1 MVLSKQEK
9 SILSPVVLYAAMG
22 HAISKKQ
29 LLKLAYKEKISSSE
43 LDNILAKLKKRK
55 ALNFNDKYVFLSQ
68 NLNKDGKKFAEII
81 FNKNKKQLIKLA
93 KFPFVRAIA
102 LTNSLAF
109 ETAHKNSD
117 IDLMIICEKG
127 KISIARDL
135 IKLWMIFSRKKTRFE
150 KLAIDIW
157 LDEDNLNISDFRL
170 KGDDIYFENWL
181 ATATPIYNERSI
193 FEKFVRANPLFKN
206 FSNYKIETNKIFT
219 LSKKDKK
226 NKKRFEKF
234 LSIKPLSLITKL
246 SQQQMLSRLNRY
258 AEKVAS
264 KGTVLVSVGRLRFNI
279 PDKRAKIQKKFEKLL
294 RF

>member
-9 SILSPVVLYAAMG
+9 SILNPVTLYAVMG

-55 ALNFNDKYVFLSQ
+55 ALNFNDKYVFLNQ
-68 NLNKDGKKFAEII
+68 NQNKNGKKFAEII

-117 IDLMIICEKG
+117 IDLMIMCEKG

-135 IKLWMIFSRKKTRFE
+135 IKLWMMLSVKKTRSE
-150 KLAIDIW
+150 KLAVDIW
-157 LDEDNLNISDFRL
+157 LDEDNLSVSDFKL
-170 KGDDIYFENWL
+170 KSEDIYFENWL
-181 ATATPIYNERSI
+181 ATATPIYNESSI
-193 FEKFVRANPLFKN
+193 FEKFVRTNPLFKN
-206 FSNYKIETNKIFT
+206 FSNYKIETNKIFS
-219 LSKKDKK
+219 LSKKDQK
-226 NKKRFEKF
+226 NKKRFEKIF
-234 LSIKPLSLITKL
+234 STKPLSLITKL
-246 SQQQMLSRLNRY
+246 SQKQMVSRLNRY
-258 AEKVAS
+258 AKKVVN
-264 KGTVLVSVGRLRFNI
+264 KGTVLVSAGRLRFNI
-279 PDKRAKIQKKFEKLL
+279 PDKRKEIQKKFEKLL